1 VVTSRLR
8 DPDRPCI
15 LPGDPS
21 WLHEVRYLEEGVLRV
36 VAAAAV
42 VAAARF
48 DEDRFVLSVGV
59 LEGAASVIGRLAAET
74 EEPADD
80 EHEGEAVRVLFLPG
94 WELDYLWQVLAAFR
108 RAQTGEPEAADLREL
123 LHDLGDGLDRTV
135 EQITGDL
142 QRVAA
147 MLMLDT
153 PAVHTLAAAA
163 LHPFGPPSG
172 HAGPPPDADAVREAL
187 EQVWA
192 GWTAAGV
199 R

>member
-1 VVTSRLR
+1 MASRLR

-15 LPGDPS
+15 LPADPA
-21 WLHEVRYLEEGVLRV
+21 WLHEVRYLEEKVLRV
-36 VAAAAV
+36 VAAAAS
-42 VAAARF
+42 VAAFRF
-48 DEDRFVLSVGV
+48 DEDRYVLSVGV
-59 LEGAASVIGRLAAET
+59 LEGAACVIGRLAAEM

-80 EHEGEAVRVLFLPG
+80 EREGIRVLFLPG

-108 RAQTGEPEAADLREL
+108 RAQAGEPEAADLREL
-123 LHDLGDGLDRTV
+123 LDGIGEGQGRTV
-135 EQITGDL
+135 EQITEDV

-163 LHPFGPPSG
+163 LHTLGLPSG
-172 HAGPPPDADAVREAL
+172 HTGPPPDPAAVREAV
-187 EQVWA
+187 EQVRA
-192 GWTAAGV
+192 GWAAAGV